1 MSFVDTSIDKA
12 TGPKISDMLA
22 GMFTDTPEEKQ
33 AKAKLDT
40 ATATAEEGIKTG
52 REQGNQQYG
61 AILAE
66 KPQTPPALEDAPE
79 KPPAYQSDSPLKN
92 FGGLATI
99 IGVFGGMLTRQP
111 LVASLKAASSAMSAY
126 HSRNLEDYQQAV
138 EEWKTNADYTS
149 KLVDWRLKAYE
160 AASKQSGDNVAAH
173 QAAIQAIAA
182 NTQDDVTLQ
191 TLAQKGYAA
200 TIDHIDKQRDAL
212 LKWDEN
218 KARLAETAQQHEETM
233 RNHKE
238 MEDIARGKSSA
249 SGDTEK
255 DVASIA
261 DAEIAKQEKL
271 KGTPLTDAEKA
282 QIRIDARTKAKEG
295 VIISD
300 DAADLAADRVLAGD
314 ERATTG
320 MARSTGNIT
329 KVTNSIVKLAK
340 ERNMDGA
347 AIAAK
352 VAEFAGAM
360 AGERTLATR
369 TTNMEIAAN
378 EVKNMAPLALSA
390 SATVDRTQYPS
401 LNKIIISAQKGTGDE
416 NVVRFG
422 LAANSLIYTYSKF
435 LNPTGIP
442 TDADKARATE
452 ILETAW
458 SKGQFAAAIDQI
470 RKEIESGQ
478 AALASTKSE
487 ISGNLTGKGG
497 VPTGGPTAGPPPM
510 RLNGRQIEVRGGKW
524 VYSDTGDAAE

>member
-52 REQGNQQYG
+52 REQRNQQYG

-66 KPQTPPALEDAPE
+66 KPPTPPALEDAPE

-160 AASKQSGDNVAAH
+160 AASKQYGDNVAAH

-212 LKWDEN
+212 LKWDET
-218 KARLAETAQQHEETM
+218 KSRIEQTAAQQEETM
-233 RNHKE
+233 RANKE
-238 MEDIARGKSSA
+238 REA
-249 SGDTEK
+249 
-255 DVASIA
+255 
-261 DAEIAKQEKL
+261 
-271 KGTPLTDAEKA
+271 
-282 QIRIDARTKAKEG
+282 IDRET
-295 VIISD
+295 
-300 DAADLAADRVLAGD
+300 LAADPQKSAFDQFKRENPNATAEDMAKFVAKLRAGTSPQSIALQTFLDENPNATAQDIAGFLQRMRQPRSPQAMAMQKYMEENPNATAEDISNFGADYRARSAAVQAFATGKQGDIVRSFNVSTEHLGTLSKLADALDNGDMKGFNRVANAWATQFGGTAPNNFETAKQIVGNELIKAIVGAGGGVGD
-314 ERATTG
+314 RDKAQAVLDAALTPQQLKEAITTIKSLISGQLVGLKKQYEDTTG
-320 MARSTGNIT
+320 RNDFDNRLTGPARDMLGGGKKT
-329 KVTNSIVKLAK
+329 
-340 ERNMDGA
+340 
-347 AIAAK
+347 
-352 VAEFAGAM
+352 
-360 AGERTLATR
+360 
-369 TTNMEIAAN
+369 
-378 EVKNMAPLALSA
+378 
-390 SATVDRTQYPS
+390 Y
-401 LNKIIISAQKGTGDE
+401 QKGDIIHTEKGDYR
-416 NVVRFG
+416 V
-422 LAANSLIYTYSKF
+422 
-435 LNPTGIP
+435 
-442 TDADKARATE
+442 
-452 ILETAW
+452 
-458 SKGQFAAAIDQI
+458 
-470 RKEIESGQ
+470 
-478 AALASTKSE
+478 
-487 ISGNLTGKGG
+487 
-497 VPTGGPTAGPPPM
+497 TGGDPNDPDVEP
-510 RLNGRQIEVRGGKW
+510 VK
-524 VYSDTGDAAE
+524 